1 MEVII
6 PARIIV
12 GKPLDDIITTQNF
25 RVGETLEIISFSV
38 TSIWQSD
45 SSLFEAMEKF
55 LAFYHKQ
62 YSFMYLYYC
71 NWSDRPFLSASIT
84 NNYQ

>member
-6 PARIIV
+6 LARIIV
-12 GKPLDDIITTQNF
+12 GKPLDGIITTQNF

-38 TSIWQSD
+38 TSIRQSD
-45 SSLFEAMEKF
+45 SSLFEVVKKI

-62 YSFMYLYYC
+62 YSFMYYC
-71 NWSDRPFLSASIT
+71 NWSYRSFLAASIT
-84 NNYQ
+84 NSYQ

>member
-6 PARIIV
+6 LARIIV

-38 TSIWQSD
+38 TSIRQSD
-45 SSLFEAMEKF
+45 SSLFEAVEKI
-55 LAFYHKQ
+55 LPFYHKQ

-71 NWSDRPFLSASIT
+71 NWSYRSFLAASIT
-84 NNYQ
+84 NSYL